1 MKWFFCAAVQMVISF
16 FFLCVTVDIVVG
28 MWIGMTGH
36 MVDVIAAR
44 V

>member
-1 MKWFFCAAVQMVISF
+1 VKWFFCAAVQMVISF
-16 FFLCVTVDIVVG
+16 FVTVDIVVG

>member
-1 MKWFFCAAVQMVISF
+1 MV
-16 FFLCVTVDIVVG
+16 FLCCGTNGYFVFVTVDIVVG